1 MYASVR
7 RYTVGAGSLDS
18 LMHRVDDEFAP
29 AISQEPG
36 FVAYFMIH
44 ASDACVETISIFHD
58 EAAAADSNELAADYV
73 RENLGEF
80 ELTRTSVSGGPVL
93 VSRATQ
99 EALTDTHR
107 WGRARVPAA

>member
-7 RYTVGAGSLDS
+7 NYTVGAGSLDS

-36 FVAYFMIH
+36 FVGYFMLETGD
-44 ASDACVETISIFHD
+44 ASVETISIFHD
-58 EAAAADSNELAADYV
+58 EAAATASNELAADYV
-73 RENLGEF
+73 RDNLGEF
-80 ELTRTSVSGGPVL
+80 QLTRASVSGGQVL

-99 EALTDTHR
+99 EALGEMHR
-107 WGRARVPAA
+107 WGRARTHSG